1 MLINPTKFIAN
12 YLNQISVGYLVV
24 SFPDGSKKS
33 FGDISSD
40 LQTELHIRD
49 NTLLKNLLF
58 RGEIALGEGY
68 INGLWECDNIANLL
82 KLFVLNFQQTGPLSD

>member
-40 LQTELHIRD
+40 LQTEL
-49 NTLLKNLLF
+49 
-58 RGEIALGEGY
+58 
-68 INGLWECDNIANLL
+68 
-82 KLFVLNFQQTGPLSD
+82 